1 MDRAADSTREADAG
15 GDVPASVAGLE
26 VPWWLVLLQG
36 IAAVFIGLLLVTQP
50 GATLFTLVVFLG
62 VYWLVGGIFDL
73 VGIFLDRTNWG
84 WKLFTA
90 ILGIL
95 AGLLVVRNP
104 LWATIALPATLVWLL
119 ATIGIVVGVVGIYR
133 ALTGAGWGAG
143 ILGAM
148 SVTLGI
154 ILVLNP
160 LISLAVLVYFAGFWA
175 VLGGIATIAGAFWL
189 RSNRRSTASAPPV
202 LRDL

>member
-1 MDRAADSTREADAG
+1 MDRVEGSAREASAS
-15 GDVPASVAGLE
+15 GDLSASVAGLE

-36 IAAVFIGLLLVTQP
+36 VAAVLIGLLLVTQP
-50 GATLFTLVVFLG
+50 GATLFTLVIFLG

-84 WKLFTA
+84 LKLLSG
-90 ILGIL
+90 ILGIV

-119 ATIGIVVGVVGIYR
+119 AIIGIVVGGVGIYR

-148 SVTLGI
+148 SVILGI

-160 LISLAVLVYFAGFWA
+160 LVSIAVLVYVAGFWA
-175 VLGGIATIAGAFWL
+175 ILGGIATIAGAFWL
-189 RSNRRSTASAPPV
+189 RSNSRQTASAPAG
-202 LRDL
+202 

>member
-1 MDRAADSTREADAG
+1 MDRVEGSAREASAG
-15 GDVPASVAGLE
+15 GDLSASVAGLE
-26 VPWWLVLLQG
+26 IPWWLVLLQG
-36 IAAVFIGLLLVTQP
+36 VGAVLIGLLLVTQP
-50 GATLFTLVVFLG
+50 GVTLFTLVIFLG

-84 WKLFTA
+84 LKLLSGV
-90 ILGIL
+90 LGIL

-119 ATIGIVVGVVGIYR
+119 AIIGIVVGAVGIYR

-148 SVTLGI
+148 SVMLGL

-160 LISLAVLVYFAGFWA
+160 LISIGVLVYVAGFWA
-175 VLGGIATIAGAFWL
+175 ILGGIATIAGAFWL
-189 RSNRRSTASAPPV
+189 RSNSRQTASAPAG
-202 LRDL
+202 

>member
-1 MDRAADSTREADAG
+1 MGRVEGSAREASAS
-15 GDVPASVAGLE
+15 GDLSASVAGLE

-36 IAAVFIGLLLVTQP
+36 VAAVLIGLLLVTQP
-50 GATLFTLVVFLG
+50 GATLFTLVIFLG

-84 WKLFTA
+84 LKLLSG
-90 ILGIL
+90 ILGIV

-119 ATIGIVVGVVGIYR
+119 AIIGIVVGGVGIYR

-148 SVTLGI
+148 SVILGI

-160 LISLAVLVYFAGFWA
+160 LISIAVLVYVAGFWA
-175 VLGGIATIAGAFWL
+175 ILGGIATIAGAFWL
-189 RSNRRSTASAPPV
+189 RSNSRQTASAPAG
-202 LRDL
+202 

>member
-1 MDRAADSTREADAG
+1 MDRAADSGREAAGG
-15 GDVPASVAGLE
+15 GDVSASVAELE

-36 IAAVFIGLLLVTQP
+36 VAAILIGLLLVTQP
-50 GATLFTLVVFLG
+50 GATLFTLVIFLG

-73 VGIFLDRTNWG
+73 VGIFLDPTDWG
-84 WKLFTA
+84 WKLFSA

-104 LWATIALPATLVWLL
+104 LWASLVLPATLVWLL
-119 ATIGIVVGVVGIYR
+119 AIIGIIVGGVGIYR

-148 SVTLGI
+148 SVIFGI

-160 LISLAVLVYFAGFWA
+160 LISLSVLVYFAGIWA
-175 VLGGIATIAGAFWL
+175 IVGGIATIAGAFWL
-189 RSNRRSTASAPPV
+189 RSNRRQTAAAPAG
-202 LRDL
+202 